1 MKELTKNLSKE
12 DSKLCKI
19 QSVKML
25 RILQFVHAMLFRS
38 WPFGQ
43 IRLSY
48 KLEYILTRKRPYK
61 CELYSFIRLACTGG
75 IEIIIFQ

>member
-19 QSVKML
+19 QFVKMF

-38 WPFGQ
+38 WRFGQ

-48 KLEYILTRKRPYK
+48 KLEYILTQNGLTNANY
-61 CELYSFIRLACTGG
+61 IRLVCTGG
-75 IEIIIFQ
+75 IERYIFQ